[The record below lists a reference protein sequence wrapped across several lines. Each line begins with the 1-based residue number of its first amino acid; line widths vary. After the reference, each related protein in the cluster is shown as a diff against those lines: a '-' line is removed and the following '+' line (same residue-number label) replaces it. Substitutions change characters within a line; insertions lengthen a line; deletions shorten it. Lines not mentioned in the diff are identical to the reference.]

1 MNGYSFSREGWRDG
15 AGEQVWLPASKVG
28 KELRW
33 AQLGHDLEHAG
44 AARQSEV
51 GRLVG
56 ERDEARRVADLVA
69 QSFPE
74 PLHLGKAAGQGRAP
88 HRGRDSE
95 AARLLRDRQE
105 RERHDRD
112 RGRGR

>member
-1 MNGYSFSREGWRDG
+1 MYGYSFSRPGWVARD
-15 AGEQVWLPASKVG
+15 GEQVWLPASKVG

-44 AARQSEV
+44 AGRQSEV
-51 GRLVG
+51 GRVVG
-56 ERDEARRVADLVA
+56 DQEARRVADLVA

-74 PLHLGKAAGQGRAP
+74 PLRLGKAAGSGRAP
-88 HRGRDSE
+88 HGGRESA

-105 RERHDRD
+105 RERQERDRD
-112 RGRGR
+112 RGR